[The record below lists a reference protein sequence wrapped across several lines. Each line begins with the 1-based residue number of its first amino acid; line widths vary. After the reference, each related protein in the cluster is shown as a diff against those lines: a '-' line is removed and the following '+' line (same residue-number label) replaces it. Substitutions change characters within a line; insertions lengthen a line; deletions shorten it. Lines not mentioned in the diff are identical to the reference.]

1 MSNTFKFSEDVLIIN
16 ADEKNT
22 YYSKP
27 EVENI
32 LIESKSKLKNKLIEN
47 NKFDFNNYAFIIV
60 CTKNSPS
67 YKFYH
72 RSTFQHNFGE
82 ILKKENNFIRLAK
95 IDATPQKNRTYT
107 KNNTSA
113 NVRTRIYY
121 NESKVGF
128 RTKNIKKKFNNEFK
142 ESYPT
147 GNGNKNERSLII
159 PKRNNNNVSINNQIQ
174 QIAAN
179 ITNLESQKNG
189 KTKKQQQEIQKKI
202 INLGKEILKLTTKE
216 TENVSSRLNKLSE
229 SGEMFKKHTNPKK
242 WSMFSKGGSKI
253 SITGLE
259 INRQTIRNQNKK
271 ISGGEIYIKLQFQVN
286 SQDYTLEITNNN
298 SSSDLNVKFDNKN
311 TSSFQTII
319 LKNNTR
325 SNNVSNRTPLIR
337 NSQESNSN
345 IVSNNQPLTN
355 NTVNIYITNMA
366 EKIFNHLNKYYN
378 TNYNIN
384 NPEDLNKLF
393 IQFAIDIILT
403 IDGLSKRQKK
413 LKIVDFRKKVEYE
426 VNYNQK
432 ASNILKERYKK
443 KKEKGKSFFSFSSIE
458 EQENDIIDHTTNSL
472 IVQNFSVITSIND
485 NQEIKE
491 NIKNLIDFKDEH
503 NAKKGELNKFK
514 TIINSLS
521 ITNKSSTNQLKTALD
536 NFLNLEEIIEGIKI
550 KYYRFNGFKKIIK
563 K

>member
-1 MSNTFKFSEDVLIIN
+1 
-16 ADEKNT
+16 
-22 YYSKP
+22 
-27 EVENI
+27 
-32 LIESKSKLKNKLIEN
+32 
-47 NKFDFNNYAFIIV
+47 
-60 CTKNSPS
+60 
-67 YKFYH
+67 
-72 RSTFQHNFGE
+72 
-82 ILKKENNFIRLAK
+82 
-95 IDATPQKNRTYT
+95 
-107 KNNTSA
+107 
-113 NVRTRIYY
+113 
-121 NESKVGF
+121 
-128 RTKNIKKKFNNEFK
+128 
-142 ESYPT
+142 
-147 GNGNKNERSLII
+147 
-159 PKRNNNNVSINNQIQ
+159 
-174 QIAAN
+174 
-179 ITNLESQKNG
+179 
-189 KTKKQQQEIQKKI
+189 
-202 INLGKEILKLTTKE
+202 
-216 TENVSSRLNKLSE
+216 
-229 SGEMFKKHTNPKK
+229 
-242 WSMFSKGGSKI
+242 
-253 SITGLE
+253 
-259 INRQTIRNQNKK
+259 
-271 ISGGEIYIKLQFQVN
+271 
-286 SQDYTLEITNNN
+286 
-298 SSSDLNVKFDNKN
+298 
-311 TSSFQTII
+311 
-319 LKNNTR
+319 
-325 SNNVSNRTPLIR
+325 
-337 NSQESNSN
+337 
-345 IVSNNQPLTN
+345 
-355 NTVNIYITNMA
+355 MA